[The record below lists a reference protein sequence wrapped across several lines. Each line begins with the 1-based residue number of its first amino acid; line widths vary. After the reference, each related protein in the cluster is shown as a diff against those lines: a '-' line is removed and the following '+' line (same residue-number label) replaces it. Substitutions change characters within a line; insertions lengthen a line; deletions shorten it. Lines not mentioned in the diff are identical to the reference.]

1 MNKEIYQQHKNQAN
15 QDNQPEF
22 METLTIERNG
32 GIRVTQLNEYNRQ
45 QRVASFHN
53 SPQGVFRA
61 STKRYNF

>member
-15 QDNQPEF
+15 NDNQPEF

-32 GIRVTQLNEYNRQ
+32 GIRVTQLNEYTRQ
-45 QRVASFHN
+45 QRVAGYHS
-53 SPQGVFRA
+53 SPMGVFKA